1 MKRYGVGIMI
11 MLLLIASCAKSAHD
25 DVQQADPETASADT
39 KVTIDYQAY
48 ANLDLNTY
56 PDFESLPP
64 DLKQEINAKALTLV
78 KLRQNAT
85 ENNAASLSVGSTL
98 KSVACLLLHCW
109 KPITA
114 CILDG
119 ECRSQLMS
127 LGTCVGKGG
136 DAMMLCFIAAFS
148 QPCDKLLAMMAC
160 LGECM
165 PEPVPNCTVPT
176 NRSQIAPITLADL
189 EGDWYVVR
197 GLSPVYDC
205 WSGQRYSFHQTGATV
220 STYNYTYFPV
230 DKDSPVAIKCTTTAI
245 PFASNETEI
254 CPGRFRVNYTA
265 YGMPGVDDWYC
276 LSHPTADY
284 VLIYYCGA
292 SPLDSY
298 VGGIV
303 LSRTL
308 DTAIPQTV
316 LDDFAF
322 ALANAGLSD
331 PVTLADFCTPD
342 NTGIVYNDLAS
353 SWESAVLP
361 LSVY

>member
-1 MKRYGVGIMI
+1 MQKYGVGIMV
-11 MLLLIASCAKSAHD
+11 MLLLFASCAQSAHD
-25 DVQQADPETASADT
+25 DGRQADPATTSTETA
-39 KVTIDYQAY
+39 IDYQTY
-48 ANLDLNTY
+48 ANLDLDTY
-56 PDFESLPP
+56 QDLESLPP
-64 DLKQEINAKALTLV
+64 DLKQEVQARALMLV
-78 KLRQNAT
+78 KLRQNAG
-85 ENNAASLSVGSTL
+85 ENTAVSTSVGSTL
-98 KSVACLLLHCW
+98 KSVACLLFHCW

-114 CILDG
+114 CILDN
-119 ECRSQLMS
+119 ECRSQLLS
-127 LGTCVGKGG
+127 LGKCVGKGG

-148 QPCDKLLAMMAC
+148 QPCDKLLAMMSC

-165 PEPVPNCTVPT
+165 PEPVPHCAVPT
-176 NRSQIAPITLADL
+176 NRDQIAPVTLADL

-205 WSGQRYSFHQTGATV
+205 WSGQRYSFHQTGTTT
-220 STYNYTYFPV
+220 SIYDYTYFPV

-245 PFASNETEI
+245 PFASDETEI
-254 CPGRFRVNYTA
+254 CPGRFRINYTA

-308 DTAIPQTV
+308 DTAIPQAV
-316 LDDFAF
+316 LDDFSA

-342 NTGIVYNDLAS
+342 NTGIVYGNLAS

-361 LSVY
+361 LSAY